1 LIKRRFQTFQ
11 TFQSFQPPPLFL
23 PRVAGEDEGG
33 GLNDLNCEN
42 VQGSRLGRSK
52 SVKRTCTRIIIWSI
66 LFALTAL
73 PSALRAETLEQL
85 IAGAKKEPE
94 FTFIAGAQTF
104 GGQKTLSLL
113 EGAFNK
119 RFGLNAKM
127 RFTAGPEMNAMAARV
142 ITEQKSG
149 AKAST
154 DLYHGSQSH
163 FSLLHKEKA
172 LEKVSYSGIFPWITK
187 EMEIFPSEGL
197 LIFTSLRG
205 IIYNSKLIP
214 KEKAPK
220 SYEDLV
226 DPKLSPTWAGKMAI
240 PPYVSW
246 LVELSMIWN
255 EDKVKNFTRKLVALS
270 GGRLRYSEEERVVS
284 GEFPIAA
291 NMGGATEQMWQ
302 WQAKGA
308 PLVAVMGS
316 TPVLPSYFQL
326 GVPKNSAHPNVSKL
340 FVGFMASKE
349 AQAILEKNDFRT
361 SHLVDGTIMAKYLKQ
376 NRVQLQEA
384 KDSIAF
390 YLQGEDSG
398 LEFKEELTKMLKQ

>member
-1 LIKRRFQTFQ
+1 MFKVQSEAGGTPMIVDKRV
-11 TFQSFQPPPLFL
+11 LFWAIVFL
-23 PRVAGEDEGG
+23 AA
-33 GLNDLNCEN
+33 
-42 VQGSRLGRSK
+42 
-52 SVKRTCTRIIIWSI
+52 SI
-66 LFALTAL
+66 QFA
-73 PSALRAETLEQL
+73 SAAETVESLV
-85 IAGAKKEPE
+85 AGAKKEPE

-104 GGQKTLSLL
+104 GGPKTLALL

-119 RFGLNAKM
+119 KFGLNAKI
-127 RFTAGPEMNAMAARV
+127 RFSAGPEMNAMAARV

-154 DLYHGSQSH
+154 DIYHGSQSH
-163 FSLLHKEKA
+163 LALLHKEKA
-172 LEKVSYSGIFPWITK
+172 LEKVNYSSIFPWITK
-187 EMEIFPSEGL
+187 EMEIFPNEGV

-214 KEKAPK
+214 KDKAPK

-226 DPKLSPTWAGKMAI
+226 DPKLSPTWAGKLAI

-246 LVELSMIWN
+246 LVELSMIWS
-255 EDKVKNFTRKLVALS
+255 EERVKNFTRKLVSLS
-270 GGRLRYSEEERVVS
+270 AGRLRYSEEERVVS

-326 GVPKNSAHPNVSKL
+326 AVPRNSAHPNLAKL
-340 FVGFMASKE
+340 FTGFMASRE

>member
-1 LIKRRFQTFQ
+1 MMRTWKRIVLGSIFCASLAI
-11 TFQSFQPPPLFL
+11 QS
-23 PRVAGEDEGG
+23 A
-33 GLNDLNCEN
+33 
-42 VQGSRLGRSK
+42 SS
-52 SVKRTCTRIIIWSI
+52 
-66 LFALTAL
+66 
-73 PSALRAETLEQL
+73 AETLDSL
-85 IAGAKKEPE
+85 IAGAKKESE
-94 FTFIAGAQTF
+94 ITFIAGAQTF
-104 GGQKTLSLL
+104 GGQKTLNLL
-113 EGAFNK
+113 EAAFDRK
-119 RFGLNAKM
+119 FGLNARI
-127 RFTAGPEMNAMAARV
+127 RFSAGPEMNAMAARV
-142 ITEQKSG
+142 ITELKSG
-149 AKAST
+149 AKASS

-163 FSLLHKEKA
+163 LSLLHREKA
-172 LEKVSYSGIFPWITK
+172 LEKVNYSGIFPWITK
-187 EMEIFPSEGL
+187 DMEIFPSEGL

-205 IIYNSKLIP
+205 MIYNSKLIS
-214 KEKAPK
+214 KDKAPK

-226 DPKLSPTWAGKMAI
+226 DPKLSPTWAGKLAI

-246 LVELSMIWN
+246 LVELSMIWS
-255 EDKVKNFTRKLVALS
+255 EDKVKNFTRKLVSLS

-308 PLVAVMGS
+308 PLLAVMGS
-316 TPVLPSYFQL
+316 TPVLRSYFQL
-326 GVPKNSAHPNVSKL
+326 AAPKNSAHPNLAKL

-361 SHLVDGTIMAKYLKQ
+361 SHLVEGTIMEKYLKQ

-384 KDSIAF
+384 QESINF

>member
-1 LIKRRFQTFQ
+1 MKT
-11 TFQSFQPPPLFL
+11 
-23 PRVAGEDEGG
+23 
-33 GLNDLNCEN
+33 
-42 VQGSRLGRSK
+42 GRK
-52 SVKRTCTRIIIWSI
+52 GVIFGF
-66 LFALTAL
+66 LFALVSFH
-73 PSALRAETLEQL
+73 SAGAAETLDSL

-113 EGAFNK
+113 ESAFNK
-119 RFGLNAKM
+119 KFGLNSKI
-127 RFTAGPEMNAMAARV
+127 RFSAGPEMNAMAARV
-142 ITEQKSG
+142 ITELKSG
-149 AKAST
+149 AKASS

-163 FSLLHKEKA
+163 LSLLHKEKA
-172 LEKVSYSGIFPWITK
+172 LERVNYSGIFPWITK
-187 EMEIFPSEGL
+187 EMEIFPGEGL

-205 IIYNSKLIP
+205 IIYNSKIIP
-214 KEKAPK
+214 KDRAPK
-220 SYEDLV
+220 TYEDLV
-226 DPKLSPTWAGKMAI
+226 DPKLSPAWAGKMAI

-246 LVELSMIWN
+246 LVELSMIWS

-326 GVPKNSAHPNVSKL
+326 AVPKNTAHPNLSKL
-340 FVGFMASKE
+340 FVGFMASKD

-361 SHLVDGTIMAKYLKQ
+361 SHLVEGTIMAKYLKQ
-376 NRVQLQEA
+376 NKVQLQEA

>member
-1 LIKRRFQTFQ
+1 MSANKRV
-11 TFQSFQPPPLFL
+11 LF
-23 PRVAGEDEGG
+23 
-33 GLNDLNCEN
+33 
-42 VQGSRLGRSK
+42 
-52 SVKRTCTRIIIWSI
+52 WSI
-66 LFALTAL
+66 VFLMAWIQFV
-73 PSALRAETLEQL
+73 SAAETLESL
-85 IAGAKKEPE
+85 IAGAKKEWE
-94 FTFIAGAQTF
+94 ITFIAGAQTF
-104 GGQKTLSLL
+104 GGQKTLNLL
-113 EGAFNK
+113 EAAFNK
-119 RFGLNAKM
+119 RFGLNAKI
-127 RFTAGPEMNAMAARV
+127 RFSAGPEMNAMAARV
-142 ITEQKSG
+142 ITELKSG
-149 AKAST
+149 AKASS
-154 DLYHGSQSH
+154 DIYHGSQSH
-163 FSLLHKEKA
+163 LSLLHKEKA
-172 LEKVSYSGIFPWITK
+172 LEKVDYSGVFPWITK

-205 IIYNSKLIP
+205 MIYNSKLIP
-214 KEKAPK
+214 KDKAPK
-220 SYEDLV
+220 NYEDLV
-226 DPKLSPTWAGKMAI
+226 DPKLSPTWAGKLAI

-246 LVELSMIWN
+246 LVELSMIWS

-308 PLVAVMGS
+308 PLLAVMGS

-326 GVPKNSAHPNVSKL
+326 AVPKNSAHPNLARL

-361 SHLVDGTIMAKYLKQ
+361 SHLVEGTIMAKYLKQ

-384 KDSIAF
+384 KDSIDF

-398 LEFKEELTKMLKQ
+398 LAFKEELTKTAETMRGCGVGRPYVVARSEGGHGGLPLHEIAC

>member
-1 LIKRRFQTFQ
+1 MKGRKRI
-11 TFQSFQPPPLFL
+11 L
-23 PRVAGEDEGG
+23 V
-33 GLNDLNCEN
+33 
-42 VQGSRLGRSK
+42 
-52 SVKRTCTRIIIWSI
+52 WSI
-66 LFALTAL
+66 FFALVSIRHGTA
-73 PSALRAETLEQL
+73 ADTLDSL

-113 EGAFNK
+113 ESAFNK
-119 RFGLNAKM
+119 KFGLNSKI
-127 RFTAGPEMNAMAARV
+127 RFSAGPEMNAMAARV
-142 ITEQKSG
+142 ITELKSG
-149 AKAST
+149 AKASS

-163 FSLLHKEKA
+163 LSLLHKEKA
-172 LEKVSYSGIFPWITK
+172 LEKVNYSGIFPWITK
-187 EMEIFPSEGL
+187 EMEIFPGEGL

-205 IIYNSKLIP
+205 IIYNSKIIP
-214 KEKAPK
+214 KDRAPK
-220 SYEDLV
+220 TYEDLV
-226 DPKLSPTWAGKMAI
+226 DPKLSPAWAGKMAI

-246 LVELSMIWN
+246 LVELSMIWS

-326 GVPKNSAHPNVSKL
+326 AVPKNTAHPNLSKL

-361 SHLVDGTIMAKYLKQ
+361 SHLVAGTIMAK
-376 NRVQLQEA
+376 
-384 KDSIAF
+384 IAAW
-390 YLQGEDSG
+390 SS
-398 LEFKEELTKMLKQ
+398 KKS

>member
-1 LIKRRFQTFQ
+1 MKARKRIVVSAVF
-11 TFQSFQPPPLFL
+11 
-23 PRVAGEDEGG
+23 
-33 GLNDLNCEN
+33 
-42 VQGSRLGRSK
+42 
-52 SVKRTCTRIIIWSI
+52 
-66 LFALTAL
+66 FALASLHSTVA
-73 PSALRAETLEQL
+73 AETLEQL

-113 EGAFNK
+113 EAAFNK
-119 RFGLNAKM
+119 KFSLNAKI
-127 RFTAGPEMNAMAARV
+127 RFSAGPEMNAMAARV

-149 AKAST
+149 AKVST
-154 DLYHGSQSH
+154 DIYHGSQSH
-163 FSLLHKEKA
+163 LALLHKEKA
-172 LEKVSYSGIFPWITK
+172 LEKVNYSGIFPWITK

-205 IIYNSKLIP
+205 IIYNSKLIS
-214 KEKAPK
+214 KDKAPK
-220 SYEDLV
+220 TYEDLV

-255 EDKVKNFTRKLVALS
+255 EERVKNFTRKLVALS
-270 GGRLRYSEEERVVS
+270 SGRLRYSEEERVVS

-326 GVPKNSAHPNVSKL
+326 GVPRNSAHPNLAKL

-361 SHLVDGTIMAKYLKQ
+361 SHLVEGTIMSKYLKQ

-398 LEFKEELTKMLKQ
+398 LELKEELTKMLKQ

>member
-1 LIKRRFQTFQ
+1 MKT
-11 TFQSFQPPPLFL
+11 
-23 PRVAGEDEGG
+23 
-33 GLNDLNCEN
+33 
-42 VQGSRLGRSK
+42 GRTS
-52 SVKRTCTRIIIWSI
+52 ILLAI
-66 LFALTAL
+66 LFALVSFH
-73 PSALRAETLEQL
+73 SAVAAETLDSL

-113 EGAFNK
+113 ESAFNK
-119 RFGLNAKM
+119 KFGLNGKI
-127 RFTAGPEMNAMAARV
+127 RFSAGPEMNAMAARV
-142 ITEQKSG
+142 ITELKMG
-149 AKAST
+149 AKASS
-154 DLYHGSQSH
+154 DIYHGSQSH
-163 FSLLHKEKA
+163 FALLHKEKA
-172 LEKVSYSGIFPWITK
+172 LDTVNYSGIFPWMTK
-187 EMEIFPSEGL
+187 DMEIFPSEGL

-214 KEKAPK
+214 KDRAPK
-220 SYEDLV
+220 NYEDLV
-226 DPKLSPTWAGKMAI
+226 DPKLSPAWAGKMAI

-246 LVELSMIWN
+246 LVELSMIWS

-326 GVPKNSAHPNVSKL
+326 GVPKNTGHPNLSKL

-361 SHLVDGTIMAKYLKQ
+361 SHLIEGTIMAKYLKQ
-376 NRVQLQEA
+376 NKVQLQEA

>member
-1 LIKRRFQTFQ
+1 MKIVRLI
-11 TFQSFQPPPLFL
+11 SAVLFVLVAIRTL
-23 PRVAGEDEGG
+23 PA
-33 GLNDLNCEN
+33 
-42 VQGSRLGRSK
+42 
-52 SVKRTCTRIIIWSI
+52 
-66 LFALTAL
+66 
-73 PSALRAETLEQL
+73 AESLDSL

-94 FTFIAGAQTF
+94 LTFIAGAQTF
-104 GGQKTLSLL
+104 GGPKTLALL
-113 EGAFNK
+113 ESAFNK
-119 RFGLNAKM
+119 RFGLSSKI
-127 RFTAGPEMNAMAARV
+127 RFSAGPEMNAMAARV
-142 ITEQKSG
+142 ITEIKSG
-149 AKAST
+149 AKASS

-163 FSLLHKEKA
+163 FALLHKEKA
-172 LEKVSYSGIFPWITK
+172 LETVNYAGVFPWIKK
-187 EMEIFPSEGL
+187 EMEIFPGEGL

-205 IIYNSKLIP
+205 IIYNSKIIA
-214 KEKAPK
+214 KDKAPK

-226 DPKLSPTWAGKMAI
+226 DPKLSPAWAGKMAI

-246 LVELSMIWN
+246 LVELSMIWK
-255 EDKVKNFTRKLVALS
+255 EEKVKDFTRKLVSLS

-326 GVPKNSAHPNVSKL
+326 GVPRNSAHPNLAKL
-340 FVGFMASKE
+340 FTGFMASKE

-361 SHLVDGTIMAKYLKQ
+361 SHLVEGTIMEKYLKQ
-376 NRVQLQEA
+376 NKLRLQEA

-398 LEFKEELTKMLKQ
+398 LAFKEELTKMLKQ